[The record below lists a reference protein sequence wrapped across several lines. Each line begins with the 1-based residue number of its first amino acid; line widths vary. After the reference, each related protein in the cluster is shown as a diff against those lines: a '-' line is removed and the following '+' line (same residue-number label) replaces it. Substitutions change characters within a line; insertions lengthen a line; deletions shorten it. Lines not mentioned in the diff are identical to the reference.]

1 MADAIDDF
9 LVEVETLRGDDPQA
23 ALKKLE
29 TAPSELAGR
38 PESRL
43 LVADLTWELNG
54 AKAAQ
59 PLLASLV
66 KDVPDYADARHL
78 LGSACEELGDE
89 RGKIEQFMEVLRL
102 DEGLDEALEEEDAA
116 ELENLIVEAAEETIT
131 GLPAPFRAQLANV
144 PILVE
149 PRPSEDLVR
158 EGFDPR
164 AFGLFEGPT
173 HVEHKN
179 GEASELPTRIV
190 LDRPQRSPWT
200 SSRQSI
206 CASIW
211 TMVMSVCAAKAA
223 SAGIWTLSSPPN
235 SKGAAPRLSSVA

>member
-9 LVEVETLRGDDPQA
+9 LVEVETLRGDDPAA
-23 ALKKLE
+23 ALKKLAG
-29 TAPSELAGR
+29 APPELARR

-43 LVADLTWELNG
+43 LAADLTWELQG

-59 PLLASLV
+59 PLLVDLV

-78 LGSACEELGDE
+78 LGSAYEELGNE
-89 RGKIEQFMEVLRL
+89 RDKIEQFLEVLRL
-102 DEGLDEALEEEDAA
+102 DEGLDQALEEEDAD
-116 ELENLIVEAAEETIT
+116 ELENLIVEAAEQTIT
-131 GLPAPFRAQLANV
+131 GLPAPFRQQLASV

-173 HVEHKN
+173 HVEHQN

-190 LDRPQRSPWT
+190 LY
-200 SSRQSI
+200 SSNLLAESLDEDQLRDEVE
-206 CASIW
+206 
-211 TMVMSVCAAKAA
+211 TTVLHE
-223 SAGIWTLSSPPN
+223 AGHYFGLDEDDL
-235 SKGAAPRLSSVA
+235 ARLGLD